1 MEITA
6 SMVKQLRDTTG
17 AGMMDC
23 KKALGETSG
32 DMEAAIDWLRKS
44 GAMKAAKKASRAAA
58 DGLVGV
64 AFSGNAGALV
74 EVNAET
80 DFVARNDEFKAFVKS
95 AANIALAE
103 GGDLSRLLA
112 AKHGGSNI
120 QQVLTELVAKIGE
133 NMSVRRTIALSVNPG
148 VVAAYVHNAASPEL
162 GKIGVLVALKS
173 SAAEDKLMPLAK
185 QIAMHVAAAN
195 PLALTVAHLSAEV
208 VEREKNVQI
217 EIARQSGR
225 PDNVIEK
232 MLEGRMRKFYEE
244 SVLMQQTFVMD
255 GETSISQADR
265 KGVQGFRRSGRDPG
279 LCPLPGGRRHRED
292 RRRLRRRSRQDG
304 RPQGKDLERVRRC
317 PQRQNIAAS
326 WSRSPARR

>member
-1 MEITA
+1 MANITA
-6 SMVKQLRDTTG
+6 AMVKELRDTTG

-23 KKALGETSG
+23 KKALNETGG

-64 AFSGNAGALV
+64 AVAGNAGALV

-80 DFVARNDEFKAFVKS
+80 DFVARNDEFKDFVK
-95 AANIALAE
+95 AASGIALAE
-103 GGDLSRLLA
+103 GGDLAKLLA
-112 AKHGGSNI
+112 APHGGSTV
-120 QQVLTELVAKIGE
+120 QQALTELVAKIGE
-133 NMSVRRTIALSVNPG
+133 NMSVRRSVALSVDPG

-173 SAAEDKLMPLAK
+173 SADAGKLAPLAR

-195 PLALTVAHLSAEV
+195 PLALSVEHLNPDV

-244 SVLMQQTFVMD
+244 NVLLQQTFVID
-255 GETSISQADR
+255 GETPVAKLVEKASKDFGAPVEIEGFVRFQVGEGIEKVEADFADEVAQMAGT
-265 KGVQGFRRSGRDPG
+265 KG
-279 LCPLPGGRRHRED
+279 
-292 RRRLRRRSRQDG
+292 
-304 RPQGKDLERVRRC
+304 
-317 PQRQNIAAS
+317 
-326 WSRSPARR
+326 